1 MANTEADVAEWVEK
15 LRGMQENINALLND
29 TSKSDETK
37 QKELEQMVQLVPENN
52 NKEEHKQQF
61 KSGLEEAGITG
72 ESQEKYLNLWSEA
85 YDEAQQVVD
94 NGERKIAEIIRNN
107 LGEDGNI
114 TEEGMKQIEEVR
126 KDVQDEMAQVQSADF
141 DTQLAMTES
150 HIAQEEAIYKGATK
164 GTVEAIRNKY
174 KTMNDERIKDLEN
187 EKKFIDERA
196 GLSEQEK
203 QTLKDNINNQ
213 INNIDTIERAQ
224 MASLNRRAMYD
235 QEYAKQNG
243 LAVQQINDNMWTVI
257 DTNTGIETSFF
268 ETEAAM
274 QQYADSMGLQT
285 SYVSDEFGNMHMVI
299 RDTGGGIMAMLD
311 SSATSFGFFGNEA
324 WAAMQQVIDQAGV
337 TQGTAEQKFA
347 AICNAIDNGTL
358 KAEEFGFT
366 SSEEFKAAANEMVN
380 AGGSADNLKG
390 KINNLPKNTNVKVET
405 KIEGESALDNL
416 IGKLG
421 SFAGKVFTAT
431 AKVATQGI
439 DAVSGLLGKKETG
452 GTINESGVYNINEVG
467 VELVDSFG
475 TSTPSNYSLGAAV
488 QGEYAYL
495 EQGTKV
501 TNALM
506 STKKVQAMV
515 SDEVASAI
523 SMAIIGMKKEI
534 IEALK
539 KGGNYDKGFN
549 ITMNDPHFE
558 NKGSESSNISN
569 IKRIVNSFK

>member
-1 MANTEADVAEWVEK
+1 
-15 LRGMQENINALLND
+15 
-29 TSKSDETK
+29 
-37 QKELEQMVQLVPENN
+37 
-52 NKEEHKQQF
+52 
-61 KSGLEEAGITG
+61 
-72 ESQEKYLNLWSEA
+72 
-85 YDEAQQVVD
+85 
-94 NGERKIAEIIRNN
+94 
-107 LGEDGNI
+107 
-114 TEEGMKQIEEVR
+114 MKQIEEVR

-299 RDTGGGIMAMLD
+299 QDAGGGIMAMLD

-380 AGGSADNLKG
+380 AGGSADDLKG

-416 IGKLG
+416 ISKLG

-439 DAVSGLLGKKETG
+439 DAISGVLGKKETG
-452 GTINESGVYNINEVG
+452 GTIQESGVYNINEAG
-467 VELVDSFG
+467 TELVDSFG
-475 TSTPSNYSLGAAV
+475 TSTTSNYSLGSAV
-488 QGEYAYL
+488 RGEYAYL

-501 TNALM
+501 TNALLTTQKM
-506 STKKVQAMV
+506 KSMV
-515 SDEVASAI
+515 SNEVALAVN
-523 SMAIIGMKKEI
+523 MAINGMKREI
-534 IEALK
+534 IDALK
-539 KGGNYDKGFN
+539 TSGNDNKGFN

-558 NKGSESSNISN
+558 NKGSENANVSNIR
-569 IKRIVNSFK
+569 RIVNSMK